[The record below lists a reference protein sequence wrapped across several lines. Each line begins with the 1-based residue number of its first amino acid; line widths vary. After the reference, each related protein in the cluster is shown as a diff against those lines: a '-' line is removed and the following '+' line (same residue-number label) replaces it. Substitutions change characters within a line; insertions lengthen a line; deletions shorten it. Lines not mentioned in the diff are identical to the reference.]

1 MQRRRLIS
9 LVAGTALAAAAV
21 TALAQTGGSADSAGS
36 SVPTAQA
43 TVKDATG
50 AVLGTVTLRQVRSN
64 AVQVAVSLTRLT
76 TGFHGFHIHTIGT
89 CNPADVDAN
98 GNPAP
103 FTTAG
108 GHFNPAAVSHGQ
120 HAGDLPALLVTA
132 RGTDTV
138 VEVTDRFA
146 VASLFDADGSAVI
159 VHALPDNLANIPAR
173 YSAGGVAGPDAATL
187 ATGDSGGR
195 TGCGVFVRK

>member
-1 MQRRRLIS
+1 MQRRRLIT
-9 LVAGTALAAAAV
+9 LVAGTALTAAAI
-21 TALAQTGGSADSAGS
+21 TALAQTGGSADSANT

-43 TVKDATG
+43 TVRDATG

-64 AVQVAVSLTRLT
+64 VVQVAVSLTKLT
-76 TGFHGFHIHTIGT
+76 AGFHGFHIHTIGV

-108 GHFNPAAVSHGQ
+108 GHFNPAGVNHGQ
-120 HAGDLPALLVTA
+120 HAGDLPSLLVTQT
-132 RGTDTV
+132 GTDAV
-138 VEVTDRFA
+138 VEVTDRFT
-146 VASLFDADGSAVI
+146 VNSLFDADGSAVI
-159 VHALPDNLANIPAR
+159 VHALPDNLANIPPR
-173 YSAGGVAGPDAATL
+173 YSTAAGPGPDAATL

-195 TGCGVFVRK
+195 TGCGVFRRA